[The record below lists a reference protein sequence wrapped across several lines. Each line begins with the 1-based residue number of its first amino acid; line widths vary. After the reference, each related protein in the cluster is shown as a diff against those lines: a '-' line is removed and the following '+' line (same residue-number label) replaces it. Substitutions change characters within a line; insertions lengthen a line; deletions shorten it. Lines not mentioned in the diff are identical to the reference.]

1 MRSQRAKL
9 ETEARLALRATLK
22 REPTA
27 AELRHL
33 RLGESA
39 LGDNQ
44 LLRVRTE
51 NALASLR
58 DLRRVRRELLAQ
70 LRKNRKQTR
79 TLLARVRKLKVTRGR
94 KRR

>member
-1 MRSQRAKL
+1 MRSQRTRLDK
-9 ETEARLALRATLK
+9 EVQLALRATLK
-22 REPTA
+22 REPTT
-27 AELRHL
+27 AELRYL

-39 LGDNQ
+39 LGDNA

-58 DLRRVRRELLAQ
+58 ELRRVRRELLAQ

-79 TLLARVRKLKVTRGR
+79 TLLARVRKVKGARGR
-94 KRR
+94 KQR